1 MPSVS
6 PATSKRLASQRTES
20 KYTITAIKNEPRVI
34 NPYSFV
40 TLVETLADPESD
52 EEKRLNDTFD
62 GLSRTSWPCIV
73 AEDNI
78 IFYTVYNSNLYSKN
92 RNNYYFWCVCQTQMC
107 AHSVAIDGLFHRMC
121 RQIG

>member
-20 KYTITAIKNEPRVI
+20 KYTITAIKNELRVI

-62 GLSRTSWPCIV
+62 GPSRTSRSFIV
-73 AEDNI
+73 VEANI
-78 IFYTVYNSNLYSKN
+78 MVYIVYNSNLYSKT
-92 RNNYYFWCVCQTQMC
+92 RNHYYLWRVCQTQMC
-107 AHSVAIDGLFHRMC
+107 THSVAIDGLFHRMC